1 MKDLPPRTLGILLA
15 FFGMLTISTDSLIT
29 RAADA
34 EGWDVAFWYGVFTTP
49 AMLAYLMVAEKGRP
63 IAAFRRSGRL
73 VWVSAMLQ
81 MVSTTA
87 FILAVKNTTVANVVV
102 IIAAA
107 PLVTAVLAWVLLGE
121 RTNNRTWIAIG
132 LAMGGILVVVSGSLG
147 GGGLTGDLLAVVA
160 ILGFGLNLVVW
171 RLRPEMSRVLVI
183 ALAGPASAVVA
194 AFQAQILGH
203 SLRTY
208 LLIALMGI
216 VLGPFGRV
224 ALASATRY
232 LTAAEVSLF
241 APVETV
247 AASLWAW
254 LFFSEVPPGA
264 TLIGGAAIL
273 IGLLYGTVFAPTAE
287 VTSAAA

>member
-1 MKDLPPRTLGILLA
+1 
-15 FFGMLTISTDSLIT
+15 
-29 RAADA
+29 
-34 EGWDVAFWYGVFTTP
+34 
-49 AMLAYLMVAEKGRP
+49 
-63 IAAFRRSGRL
+63 
-73 VWVSAMLQ
+73 
-81 MVSTTA
+81 
-87 FILAVKNTTVANVVV
+87 
-102 IIAAA
+102 
-107 PLVTAVLAWVLLGE
+107 
-121 RTNNRTWIAIG
+121 
-132 LAMGGILVVVSGSLG
+132 
-147 GGGLTGDLLAVVA
+147 
-160 ILGFGLNLVVW
+160 
-171 RLRPEMSRVLVI
+171 MSRVLVI